1 MCFMFFSFI
10 FPHTLIED
18 LYSLFVDILGTNT
31 LGTNTLLDLDID
43 RLGIYDIHFIF
54 SLSHS
59 RGVLC
64 DVIPICGALCR
75 VKIEIFNFRFFA
87 ARKKLKFQLN
97 VQYSM
102 EMSHLSM
109 FCIFILLLFC
119 SDISLI
125 QGLRKT
131 SHSIIF
137 LYVIGALIG
146 LPHIIFP
153 SYLYFKPTHFFILM
167 SKVSLRLDLL
177 NSWSV

>member
-10 FPHTLIED
+10 FLHTLIED
-18 LYSLFVDILGTNT
+18 LYSLFVDIVLGTNT
-31 LGTNTLLDLDID
+31 LIDLDID

-59 RGVLC
+59 RGVVC
-64 DVIPICGALCR
+64 DVIPICDALCR
-75 VKIEIFNFRFFA
+75 VEIEIFNFRFFA
-87 ARKKLKFQLN
+87 TRKKLKFQLN

-119 SDISLI
+119 SNISLI

-153 SYLYFKPTHFFILM
+153 SYLYFKPAHLFIRM
-167 SKVSLRLDLL
+167 SKFSLRLDLL

>member
-10 FPHTLIED
+10 FLHALIED
-18 LYSLFVDILGTNT
+18 LYSLFVDIVLGTNT
-31 LGTNTLLDLDID
+31 LIDLDID

-64 DVIPICGALCR
+64 DVIPICVALCR
-75 VKIEIFNFRFFA
+75 VEIEIFNFRFFA
-87 ARKKLKFQLN
+87 TRKKLKFQLN

-109 FCIFILLLFC
+109 FC
-119 SDISLI
+119 SNISLI

-153 SYLYFKPTHFFILM
+153 SYLYFKPAHLFIRM
-167 SKVSLRLDLL
+167 SKFSLRLDLL